1 MTKFIAIL
9 IGLGAL
15 ANSAIAMGERA
26 VEVDANGDGVMTV
39 DEVQAVYPDITAEV
53 FAEVDTNN
61 DGVLDDDEM
70 IMGLEKGLV
79 PSPSDG

>member
-61 DGVLDDDEM
+61 DGVLDDAEM

>member
-61 DGVLDDDEM
+61 DGVLDDAEM
-70 IMGLEKGLV
+70 IIGLEKGLV

>member
-61 DGVLDDDEM
+61 DGVLDDAEM

-79 PSPSDG
+79 PSPSDS